1 MGTITTLLVAL
12 SFVSG
17 CVTLFV
23 GYQVGHGTAPLI
35 THLGWGIGT
44 LLLQFAATCV
54 ALMHTRAER
63 RYVSALEEA
72 LESARARVET
82 GGSA

>member
-1 MGTITTLLVAL
+1 MGAITAFLIGL
-12 SFVSG
+12 SFLSG
-17 CVTLFV
+17 CVTLVV
-23 GYQVGHGTAPLI
+23 GYRVGHGETPLV
-35 THLGWGIGT
+35 THLSWAMGT

-54 ALMHTRAER
+54 ALMHARAER

-72 LESARARVET
+72 LEAARSGAET